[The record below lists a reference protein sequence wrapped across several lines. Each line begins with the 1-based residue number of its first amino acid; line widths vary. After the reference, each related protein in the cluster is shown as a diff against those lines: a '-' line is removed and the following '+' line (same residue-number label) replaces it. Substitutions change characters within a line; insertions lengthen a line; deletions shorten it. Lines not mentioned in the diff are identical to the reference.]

1 MDNIPRRGVIK
12 SVSIW
17 YIKRLS
23 DRNTDRR
30 HRDNNITTDR
40 KDKALGGKD
49 EALAPL
55 TNQLTEAR

>member
-1 MDNIPRRGVIK
+1 MDNIPRGSVRK

-17 YIKRLS
+17 YTKRLS
-23 DRNTDRR
+23 DRNTDR
-30 HRDNNITTDR
+30 HRDNNIITDR
-40 KDKALGGKD
+40 KGKALDGKD